1 MAKEMLRWDDRIV
14 EDPEIMVGKPVIK
27 GTRIPF
33 ELVLG
38 HLAANPN
45 LDELFAAYPRLT
57 VEGVKA
63 VLAYAYAAVAIQ
75 HKRTSYP
82 AATEVASTRA

>member
-1 MAKEMLRWDDRIV
+1 MAKETLRWDDRIV

-27 GTRIPF
+27 GTRIPV

-57 VEGVKA
+57 VEDVKT
-63 VLAYAYAAVAIQ
+63 VLAYAHEAMAIQ
-75 HKRTSYP
+75 HKRTSHP
-82 AATEVASTRA
+82 VATEVASMRA